1 MNIFKEMALS
11 VYSYGS
17 YKQFLQNKKGKVFGF
32 GALLVAIYF
41 TITILIPSLIAVV
54 SPSGVIHSFVDS
66 IPDFELQDGE
76 LWVEDVIEYEES
88 GTYIYIDTDPEY
100 VFYDADEI
108 APDLREYTTVLLMDS
123 EKMIIKSNGEVQGFY
138 FSELGGDFDKQDLSG
153 LIPYMYIFYVAAM
166 IFVYVWMAALFFFGV
181 VFVALM
187 GMAVASAA
195 NYRLTYGQLYLLGIY
210 SRTLSLI
217 IKAVVNFLPIR
228 IPFFWAIAINFGLS
242 VLILYLAIRKM
253 KEEQPQQQYMGYGN
267 PSDPYMNNWNG
278 MGGTYGTNGMN
289 GTNSMG
295 GMNGMGGT
303 YGANNMNGMGGTYGT
318 NNMNGMGGMNG
329 TNNMNG
335 MGGMYGTNDMNSTNG
350 MNDGNDTNSF
360 DDTNGR

>member
-32 GALLVAIYF
+32 GAMLVAIYF
-41 TITILIPSLIAVV
+41 MITILIPSLIAVV

-108 APDLREYTTVLLMDS
+108 APELREYTTAILMDS

-278 MGGTYGTNGMN
+278 MGGMN
-289 GTNSMG
+289 
-295 GMNGMGGT
+295 
-303 YGANNMNGMGGTYGT
+303 
-318 NNMNGMGGMNG
+318 
-329 TNNMNG
+329 
-335 MGGMYGTNDMNSTNG
+335 GTNDMNSTNG
-350 MNDGNDTNSF
+350 MNDGNDTNRF

>member
-32 GALLVAIYF
+32 GAMLVAIYF
-41 TITILIPSLIAVV
+41 MITILIPSLIAVV
-54 SPSGVIHSFVDS
+54 SPSGVIHSLVDS
-66 IPDFELQDGE
+66 IPDFELKDGE

-108 APDLREYTTVLLMDS
+108 APDLREYTNVLLMDS

-195 NYRLTYGQLYLLGIY
+195 DYRLTYGQLYLLGIY

-253 KEEQPQQQYMGYGN
+253 KEEQPQQYMGYGN
-267 PSDPYMNNWNG
+267 PSDPYMNNW
-278 MGGTYGTNGMN
+278 NGMN

-303 YGANNMNGMGGTYGT
+303 YGANNMNGMDGTYGT

>member
-17 YKQFLQNKKGKVFGF
+17 YRQFLQNKKGKVFGF
-32 GALLVAIYF
+32 GAMLVAIYF
-41 TITILIPSLIAVV
+41 MITILIPSLVAVV

-66 IPDFELQDGE
+66 IPDFELKDGE
-76 LWVEDVIEYEES
+76 LWVEDVIEYEEN
-88 GTYIYIDTDPEY
+88 GTYIYIDTDPDY

-108 APDLREYTTVLLMDS
+108 APELREYTNAMLMDS

-153 LIPYMYIFYVAAM
+153 LIPYLYIFYVAAM

-228 IPFFWAIAINFGLS
+228 IPFFWALNFGLS

-253 KEEQPQQQYMGYGN
+253 KEEQPQQYMGYGN

-278 MGGTYGTNGMN
+278 MGGTYST
-289 GTNSMG
+289 
-295 GMNGMGGT
+295 
-303 YGANNMNGMGGTYGT
+303 NNMNGMGGTYGT
-318 NNMNGMGGMNG
+318 NNMNGMGGTYG
-329 TNNMNG
+329 ANNMNG

>member
-32 GALLVAIYF
+32 GAMLVAIYF
-41 TITILIPSLIAVV
+41 MITILIPSLIAVV
-54 SPSGVIHSFVDS
+54 SPSGVIHSLVDS

-153 LIPYMYIFYVAAM
+153 LIPYMYIFYVATM
-166 IFVYVWMAALFFFGV
+166 IFVYVWMMALFFFGV
-181 VFVALM
+181 VFVALI

-217 IKAVVNFLPIR
+217 IKAVVHFLPIR

-242 VLILYLAIRKM
+242 ALILYLAIRKM

-267 PSDPYMNNWNG
+267 PSDPYMNNWNN
-278 MGGTYGTNGMN
+278 MGGMNNGMNNMGGMN
-289 GTNSMG
+289 GTN

-303 YGANNMNGMGGTYGT
+303 YGANNMNGMGGT

>member
-32 GALLVAIYF
+32 GAMLVAIYF
-41 TITILIPSLIAVV
+41 MITILIPSLIAVI
-54 SPSGVIHSFVDS
+54 SPSGAIRSLVDS
-66 IPDFELQDGE
+66 IPDFELKDGE
-76 LWVEDVIEYEES
+76 LWVDDVIEYEGN
-88 GTYIYIDTDPEY
+88 GTYVYIDTDPEY

-108 APDLREYTTVLLMDS
+108 APELREYTSAILMDS

-228 IPFFWAIAINFGLS
+228 IPFFWAINFGLS

-253 KEEQPQQQYMGYGN
+253 KEEQPQQQYMGYSN
-267 PSDPYMNNWNG
+267 PSDPYMNNWN
-278 MGGTYGTNGMN
+278 N
-289 GTNSMG
+289 MG
-295 GMNGMGGT
+295 GMN
-303 YGANNMNGMGGTYGT
+303 
-318 NNMNGMGGMNG
+318 
-329 TNNMNG
+329 
-335 MGGMYGTNDMNSTNG
+335 NG
-350 MNDGNDTNSF
+350 MND
-360 DDTNGR
+360 TNGFNDMNGR